1 MRPSGQVLAGGHCL
15 QEASRTH
22 VTKCLLVSF
31 LLTKKENI
39 AARRNTELSSF
50 WRLLPPVQMMDFV
63 FHLFIHRDLLFWA
76 NKKKKKKIPGC
87 LPWWLAAAL
96 GALTLPS
103 LLLSPLTRAAARH
116 NAFWVQSCP
125 KPMLGQHVHS
135 ALWQM
140 AARSCF
146 HNNRLVGK

>member
-50 WRLLPPVQMMDFV
+50 WRLLPPV
-63 FHLFIHRDLLFWA
+63 
-76 NKKKKKKIPGC
+76 
-87 LPWWLAAAL
+87 
-96 GALTLPS
+96 
-103 LLLSPLTRAAARH
+103 
-116 NAFWVQSCP
+116 
-125 KPMLGQHVHS
+125 
-135 ALWQM
+135 
-140 AARSCF
+140 
-146 HNNRLVGK
+146 